1 MNDTKL
7 KGNLTEMQCMLAFMK
22 LGYQI
27 SIPFGEDCRYDFIVD
42 INNHLYRIQ
51 CKTSS
56 EFTDATGEIAGITF
70 KTCRQTGSNA
80 RTSIRTKYTKEDI
93 DYFATFYKDNC
104 YLVPVEESSVEKRL
118 RIIPPKNGTKMQNN
132 IKDYELCEVLKTL

>member
-27 SIPFGEDCRYDFIVD
+27 SIPFGEDCRYDFIAD
-42 INNHLYRIQ
+42 INNKLYRIQ

-56 EFTDATGEIAGITF
+56 EFTDASGEIAGITF

-80 RTSIRTKYTKEDI
+80 RTSIRTKYTKDDI
-93 DYFATFYKDNC
+93 DYFATFYKDKC
-104 YLVPVEESSVEKRL
+104 YLVSVEESSVEKRL

-132 IKDYELCEVLKTL
+132 IINYELCEVLKTL

>member
-27 SIPFGEDCRYDFIVD
+27 SIPFGEDCRYDFIAD
-42 INNHLYRIQ
+42 INNKLYRIQ

-56 EFTDATGEIAGITF
+56 EFTDASGEIAGITF

-80 RTSIRTKYTKEDI
+80 RTSIRTKYTKDDIEDKI
-93 DYFATFYKDNC
+93 A
-104 YLVPVEESSVEKRL
+104 LREKLAL
-118 RIIPPKNGTKMQNN
+118 RDGRRMNMRICMS
-132 IKDYELCEVLKTL
+132 